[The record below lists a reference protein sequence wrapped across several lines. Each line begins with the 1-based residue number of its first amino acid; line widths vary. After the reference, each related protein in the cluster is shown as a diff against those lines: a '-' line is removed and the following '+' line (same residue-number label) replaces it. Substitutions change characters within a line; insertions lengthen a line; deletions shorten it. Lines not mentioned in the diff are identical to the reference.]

1 MKLRETEQDAVGSEE
16 ERLGRRLKEAREFLG
31 LSQESVATAMDL
43 PRATISAIEA
53 GKRKV
58 SGTELK
64 RFAEL
69 YKRNID
75 FFFAESAKEDDQIA
89 VALFRATRDLKETD
103 REQVLRFAEFL
114 KGAGSAPKPNNG

>member
-1 MKLRETEQDAVGSEE
+1 MKEPEETIGSEE

-31 LSQESVATAMDL
+31 LSQESVATAMAL

-58 SGTELK
+58 SGTELS

-69 YKRNID
+69 YKRNLD
-75 FFFAESAKEDDQIA
+75 YFFSKTTKPEDQVA
-89 VALFRATRDLKETD
+89 AALFRATKDLKEAD
-103 REQVLRFAEFL
+103 REQVIRFAEFL
-114 KGAGSAPKPNNG
+114 KGAGVPPKPEHE

>member
-1 MKLRETEQDAVGSEE
+1 MRETDQGIVGSEE

-31 LSQESVATAMDL
+31 LSQESVAAAMEL

-58 SGTELK
+58 GGTELPK
-64 RFAEL
+64 FAEL
-69 YKRNID
+69 YKRTIG
-75 FFFAESAKEDDQIA
+75 FFFEETPQEEDQIA
-89 VALFRATRDLKETD
+89 AALFRATRDLKDSD

-114 KGAGSAPKPNNG
+114 KGAGSAPKPTGG

>member
-1 MKLRETEQDAVGSEE
+1 MMKEPEETIVTEE
-16 ERLGRRLKEAREFLG
+16 ERLGRKVKDAREFLG

-58 SGTELK
+58 TGTELR

-69 YKRNID
+69 YKRNLD
-75 FFFAESAKEDDQIA
+75 YFFENTVRPEDEVA
-89 VALFRATRDLKETD
+89 AALFRATRDLKETD

-114 KGAGSAPKPNNG
+114 KGAGAPPKPDHE